1 MRKFSTKNA
10 AVDEAFVGAEPIE
23 FQVDDDM
30 FVAAPPTATQ
40 FAFFVASQAESR
52 PITEKMA
59 SIIDFFDAL
68 ILEDEQ
74 RAVFRSRLLDRKD
87 KLSLEVVQ
95 EILEAL
101 MEEWMDRPTGSAS
114 A

>member
-1 MRKFSTKNA
+1 MRKFSTSHA
-10 AVDEAFVGAEPIE
+10 SSDEAFEGSEPIE
-23 FQVDDDM
+23 FAVDDDL
-30 FVAAPPTATQ
+30 FVAIPPTATQ
-40 FAFFVASQAESR
+40 FAFFVASQSEHR

-68 ILEDEQ
+68 IADDAQ
-74 RAVFRSRLLDRKD
+74 RSVFRARLLDRDD

-101 MEEWMDRPTGSAS
+101 MEDWMDRPTKSAS
-114 A
+114 V

>member
-1 MRKFSTKNA
+1 MRKFSTQNA
-10 AVDEAFVGAEPIE
+10 SIDEAFEGAEPIE
-23 FQVDDDM
+23 FMVDDDM
-30 FVAAPPTATQ
+30 FTAAPPTATQ
-40 FAFFVASQAESR
+40 FAFFVASQADRR

-59 SIIDFFDAL
+59 SIIDFFDSL
-68 ILEDEQ
+68 ILDEAQ
-74 RAVFRSRLLDRKD
+74 RAVFRSRLLDRDD

-114 A
+114 V